1 MAEEQ
6 SAAGTGTDTSGA
18 LAQTEPHEGE
28 AHDTAPHG
36 HDSAVATAGEGD
48 APEFQYV
55 SRLEDA
61 GPATKKLYVEIPQ
74 TRIAEKLAEQFKEL
88 RKQAAIPGF
97 RAGHAPQKL
106 VEKRFASDVREQVR
120 RDLIGESYRQ
130 ALAKHSLTVIGDPE
144 FDDPAKI
151 ELPSEGDLKYAFNVE
166 VQPDIKLPT
175 LSGIKVKKPRISVT
189 EEHIDQA
196 MTNLRQ
202 QNGGALVPVEDRGV
216 AAGDYLVAD
225 VHFNHDGQ
233 QAMHQH
239 DAQFVAGKTALGGVT
254 IDDLADKLAGAK
266 AGEKREWSVHIPAD
280 HPLEAIRGKDVQI
293 EVAIKDIRRLDLP
306 VVDKAFLESLGF
318 ENEKN
323 LRDALS
329 ERLAERIQYDVQ
341 QAMREQVGA
350 YLLEQVQVEVP
361 VKLSERQ
368 ATRMAGRRA
377 VELQMRG
384 MTRDQVMGNL
394 QALKNAAQ
402 ADAAKDLKLF
412 FILQKLAGDEKI
424 EVDEAELNS
433 QVAMLAARQ
442 GRRPEKVKHEMAQ
455 DGSLAHLYVR
465 LREEKALD
473 KVLESA
479 EIEEVEPPAAGA
491 SAPAAGS
498 AEAEKPTDAP
508 TA

>member
-1 MAEEQ
+1 
-6 SAAGTGTDTSGA
+6 
-18 LAQTEPHEGE
+18 
-28 AHDTAPHG
+28 
-36 HDSAVATAGEGD
+36 
-48 APEFQYV
+48 
-55 SRLEDA
+55 
-61 GPATKKLYVEIPQ
+61 
-74 TRIAEKLAEQFKEL
+74 
-88 RKQAAIPGF
+88 
-97 RAGHAPQKL
+97 
-106 VEKRFASDVREQVR
+106 
-120 RDLIGESYRQ
+120 
-130 ALAKHSLTVIGDPE
+130 
-144 FDDPAKI
+144 
-151 ELPSEGDLKYAFNVE
+151 
-166 VQPDIKLPT
+166 
-175 LSGIKVKKPRISVT
+175 
-189 EEHIDQA
+189 
-196 MTNLRQ
+196 
-202 QNGGALVPVEDRGV
+202 
-216 AAGDYLVAD
+216 
-225 VHFNHDGQ
+225 
-233 QAMHQH
+233 MHQH